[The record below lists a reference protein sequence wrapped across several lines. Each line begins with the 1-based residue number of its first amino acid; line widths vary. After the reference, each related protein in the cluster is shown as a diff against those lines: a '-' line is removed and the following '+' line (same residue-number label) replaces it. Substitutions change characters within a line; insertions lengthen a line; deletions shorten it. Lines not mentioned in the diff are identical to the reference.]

1 VAIAVVTAIA
11 IWAAGEHFGGVTDGM
26 ATDPNSGPLLALIAL
41 AFWPL
46 RNAAAAHGAAPNQG
60 ATEAQGAVA
69 RQD

>member
-26 ATDPNSGPLLALIAL
+26 ATDPNSGPLLALIAM

-46 RNAAAAHGAAPNQG
+46 RNAVVR
-60 ATEAQGAVA
+60 QGAVA
-69 RQD
+69 GQGAAARQD